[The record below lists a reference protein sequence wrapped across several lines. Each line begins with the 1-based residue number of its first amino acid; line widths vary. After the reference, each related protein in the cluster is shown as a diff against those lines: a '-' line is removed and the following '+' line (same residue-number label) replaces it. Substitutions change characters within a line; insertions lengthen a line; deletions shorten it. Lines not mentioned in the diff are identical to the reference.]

1 MPSSFA
7 PLHGTPITGSVVF
20 AAMAPAKCAAMPA
33 SAMIQENPLSRA
45 DDANSLASFGHRW
58 ADSTRTSVSISYS
71 FRTWIAFSAT
81 GRSLV
86 LPMMTATFRMALAS
100 LKQQKWALHCPNVQ
114 LKCPD
119 GRPLNTCAL
128 QSNALCSPVV
138 THVSVSYKEL
148 NLTNL
153 WYHRGPL
160 SSMRQKRESLRPI
173 SRFFDDN
180 RHIHKLRLYLLFE
193 NVQTRQKSGTAAH
206 ASCAAVPAQKF
217 SFPQSSDTSTTRRRP
232 ESIEGT

>member
-1 MPSSFA
+1 
-7 PLHGTPITGSVVF
+7 
-20 AAMAPAKCAAMPA
+20 MAPAKCAAMPA

-119 GRPLNTCAL
+119 GRLL
-128 QSNALCSPVV
+128 KIQQKNALCSPVV

-160 SSMRQKRESLRPI
+160 SSMRQKRETFRPI

-193 NVQTRQKSGTAAH
+193 NVQTWQKKSNGRARIMRGRSCSEVLFSPVERHVDDTQKAGKHRGNIGSGEQIVL
-206 ASCAAVPAQKF
+206 CA
-217 SFPQSSDTSTTRRRP
+217 
-232 ESIEGT
+232 E